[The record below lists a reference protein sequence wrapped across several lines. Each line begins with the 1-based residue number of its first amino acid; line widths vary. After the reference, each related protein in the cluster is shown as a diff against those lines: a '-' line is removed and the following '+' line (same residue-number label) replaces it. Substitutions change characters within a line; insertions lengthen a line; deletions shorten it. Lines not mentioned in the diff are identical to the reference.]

1 MLHDITYKHFFVT
14 FFIFW
19 FLTLFQCTQYNLL
32 AAELL
37 VIIINPTQI
46 RNNRIFFIAIIAIL
60 IFAITFFIS
69 PAIIAPWLF
78 ILFLVLTLYCGTISS
93 VAIYGYYLIWIAAF
107 FHLSFITNT
116 SISDVQH
123 DFASCYNYFEYILEN
138 NFLFWHENPLLT
150 RPSYSA
156 YHPILH
162 FFLAAIIIKTG
173 SFFNSNIT
181 AVNEALQILFV
192 SYMMWYGL
200 IAQRILKFFSFS
212 NIIFLSLLAF
222 VVFFPEY
229 NAISGFINNDCLLLP
244 LQAGALYYALLYTDS
259 GERKNLYYIWLFIT
273 AAALTKLSG
282 ILVLP
287 AIASAFLYYFWKH
300 RSKKVFT
307 ELFVSGSLIILG
319 ISIWTLYQHFYLHIG
334 YDFVPPQLHLSL
346 QQYSLWQR
354 FSPLPMFTYQDLFYH
369 NFGINLWE
377 TLTKTA
383 LFGEDDFSYRG
394 HNILWLF
401 PIFTHFYQIIIALVL
416 LGFLYLCFKR
426 KKTYLFIFSS
436 ILIFSLLTG
445 IFLFSLKHPYM
456 CNQDFRY
463 IALLPLAFA
472 LLLGQ
477 AMQKLPSMIQK
488 LICIFIISFTFIANF
503 IWYWISF

>member
-1 MLHDITYKHFFVT
+1 MLHGITYKHFFAT
-14 FFIFW
+14 FCIFW

-37 VIIINPTQI
+37 VTIINPTQI
-46 RNNRIFFIAIIAIL
+46 RRNRIFFIIIIAIL
-60 IFAITFFIS
+60 IFTITFFIS

-78 ILFLVLTLYCGTISS
+78 ILFLALTLYCGTISS

-116 SISDVQH
+116 SISDVQY

-138 NFLFWHENPLLT
+138 KFLFWNENPLLT
-150 RPSYSA
+150 RPSYSS

-212 NIIFLSLLAF
+212 NIVFLSLLAF
-222 VVFFPEY
+222 VVFFPDY

-244 LQAGALYYALLYTDS
+244 LQAGALYYAMLYS
-259 GERKNLYYIWLFIT
+259 QNGERKNLYYIWLFIT

-287 AIASAFLYYFWKH
+287 VITFALLYYFRKYC
-300 RSKKVFT
+300 SKKVFA
-307 ELFVSGSLIILG
+307 ELFIFGILLILG
-319 ISIWTLYQHFYLHIG
+319 ISIWPLYQHFYLHID
-334 YDFVPPQLHLSL
+334 YDFIPPQSHLSL
-346 QQYSLWQR
+346 QRYNLWQR
-354 FSPLPMFTYQDLFYH
+354 FSPIPMFSYQQLFY
-369 NFGINLWE
+369 NDFGINLWE

-383 LFGEDDFSYRG
+383 LFGQWNFSYRG
-394 HNILWLF
+394 YSISWLF
-401 PIFTHFYQIIIALVL
+401 PVFTHLYQIIIVLVL

-426 KKTYLFIFSS
+426 KNTYLFIFSS

-445 IFLFSLKHPYM
+445 IFLFSLKYPYM

-463 IALLPLAFA
+463 IALLPLAFT

-488 LICIFIISFTFIANF
+488 LICILIISFAFIANF